1 MKTVVLIVLALLHA
15 TNSLGAAASKDEII
29 RKPGHYSLDNQGSE
43 LTIAKDATGLWSL
56 TASWHSGDAASSSTS
71 STYQSLPGAAWFVL
85 VENPNRIWIFDG
97 VDQGILLTHSE
108 KESGSK
114 AFPAAALRRSPP
126 KFWDALPQELRAK
139 YLKSQ
144 PGRPDG
150 GKGDKQ
156 AAPK

>member
-1 MKTVVLIVLALLHA
+1 MKRFVLFMMALLLEV
-15 TNSLGAAASKDEII
+15 SSIAAPVSKDEII
-29 RKPGHYSLDNQGSE
+29 RRPGHYSLDTQGSE
-43 LTIAKDATGLWSL
+43 LAITKDATGSWSL
-56 TASWHSGDAASSSTS
+56 TASWHSGNAASSSTS
-71 STYQSLPGAAWFVL
+71 STSQSLHRAGWFVL

-114 AFPAAALRRSPP
+114 AFPGAALRSCPP

-139 YLKSQ
+139 YPKAD
-144 PGRPDG
+144 PGRPHED
-150 GKGDKQ
+150 KGDKQ